1 MLEKIYNQLNKYL
14 IKTENKMDLVEIK
27 NQEKRLGIAFPEAM
41 VDFYEYYGNNKE
53 VLNSFYIFDTLN
65 EICIE
70 NNALTFG
77 YTHQYQSRLGI
88 PLEKLNSN
96 FQSINFYLSDFQKW
110 YSEGAIFPESF
121 FFNIAGWQILNT
133 LPAMARIRL
142 NNEEFCNL
150 IEKHFTY
157 FSDDK
162 KIMRGYKIFTLHRKD
177 VLGCYLRDDEEFYV
191 ASKEDENLEDLENIL
206 NIQLDWI

>member
-96 FQSINFYLSDFQKW
+96 FQSINFYLSDF
-110 YSEGAIFPESF
+110 
-121 FFNIAGWQILNT
+121 
-133 LPAMARIRL
+133 
-142 NNEEFCNL
+142 
-150 IEKHFTY
+150 
-157 FSDDK
+157 
-162 KIMRGYKIFTLHRKD
+162 
-177 VLGCYLRDDEEFYV
+177 
-191 ASKEDENLEDLENIL
+191 
-206 NIQLDWI
+206 